1 MEFVEAP
8 LFTQLL
14 RGYLNDEDYHRL
26 QVALAESPEAGEV
39 IPGTGGFRK
48 LRWSDSRRQKGKRGG
63 LRVIYFSFPDEN
75 QIWLVTLYGKGDV
88 ADLMAAE
95 KRALKA
101 AVEQEARRR
110 AERRK
115 TKRK

>member
-14 RGYLNDEDYHRL
+14 RGYLNDDDYRRL
-26 QVALAESPEAGEV
+26 QAALAENPEA
-39 IPGTGGFRK
+39 
-48 LRWSDSRRQKGKRGG
+48 WRRDPWLWRFSQTPLVRLAQQKGKRGG

-88 ADLMAAE
+88 ADLTAAE

-115 TKRK
+115 TRRK